1 MAVTHKKTVNF
12 SGVAG
17 GGQANYNWQDP
28 SVNWI
33 TWPPTQVGATDEWE
47 FVVASNSGAQRTATI
62 EVRHWDY
69 ANDNSLTDSF
79 TITQAAAPSV
89 PTYTS
94 LSGAPD
100 PANEGQVVTFTVQ
113 GTDLS
118 AGTVPYTLSG
128 TGINA
133 SDINGGVL
141 SGNITMANTTGN
153 NWEGTL
159 QVTLTNDQTQEGTE
173 NLICSLGAT
182 DSNGVAT
189 GGFTTNVQ
197 VNDTSTQPS
206 TVSIELQWF
215 ESTATSGNWQVS
227 GSSVSSGTVT
237 NETSTAIASNFDA
250 APGEVIQFTITGTTN
265 GTDFT
270 SVGGADIITISSQS
284 ASGSLISE
292 NLINQD
298 SISFVYQYTVPSAN
312 ETKGVT
318 FAAETL
324 PDAGNNQIWVTSG
337 VDNPSTNTTTGGTGQ
352 MAYTLNRSASAPQSF
367 LVRVKLDP
375 DGTLADSGQDP
386 EVYFASDAAGTQTT
400 VPWFASIASID
411 NAHTDADGA
420 NAEVTISEG
429 VVSGG
434 GTPSGFSGTP
444 APSGP
449 TSPVSGS
456 SEQFG
461 GSSGASPMAGPS
473 PGPGSNNQCYI
484 IIKHPGDP
492 ANYASINYTGS
503 SQVTTTQAPA
513 TPEYVFNFTTSNG
526 TVNMIGN
533 STALL
538 NFEWYD
544 GDNTSTP
551 GPTLNTSDFS
561 FSGGAFCNGSINV
574 VNQSGTTGTVQIE
587 TVGCNSGG
595 YSQSTNVEFTR
606 IYLEHADQASNSK
619 VVAVTVNPC
628 IVYGQPVTMADG
640 STKLIEEVVVGDV
653 LKSAAITGLGAEEDA
668 WKTWSTTGNDFAETA
683 GTTTVTSVVQGSY
696 ASYYKFQFGAGQDE
710 LKTTHEH
717 PLLTKR
723 ADNSVLFV
731 RADEV
736 VVGDSI
742 YNGLDQTWKEVTAAD
757 MIPETVQVVS
767 IDAEDND
774 NFFVNGLAVH
784 NGPNQK

>member
-28 SVNWI
+28 NVNWI

-47 FVVASNSGAQRTATI
+47 FVVASNPGAQRQATI

-89 PTYTS
+89 PTYTG

-100 PANEGQVVTFTVQ
+100 PANEGQQVTFTVQ

-118 AGTVPYTLSG
+118 GTPTVPYTLSG
-128 TGINA
+128 NGINA

-153 NWEGTL
+153 VWQGTL
-159 QVTLTNDQTQEGTE
+159 TVTLTNDQTQEGTE
-173 NLICSLGAT
+173 NLICSLGTT

-189 GGFTTNVQ
+189 GGLTTNVQ

-206 TVSIELQWF
+206 TVSIELQWY
-215 ESTATSGNWQVS
+215 ESSTTTGNWQVS
-227 GSSVSSGTVT
+227 GSSITSGTATNVT
-237 NETSTAIASNFDA
+237 ATADAVNFDA
-250 APGEVIQFTITGTTN
+250 APGEVMQFTITGTTN

-270 SVGGADIITISSQS
+270 SVGGADIITIFAQT
-284 ASGSLISE
+284 AGGSLVSE

-298 SISFVYQYTVPSAN
+298 SISFIYQYTVPSAN
-312 ETKGVT
+312 ETVGVT
-318 FAAETL
+318 FAAETIT
-324 PDAGNNQIWVTSG
+324 DSVTNGIWATSG
-337 VDNPSTNTTTGGTGQ
+337 VDDPQTNFTTGGTGQ
-352 MAYTLNRSASAPQSF
+352 NNYTLNRSASSPQSF

-375 DGTLADSGQDP
+375 DGALAYTGTDP
-386 EVYFASDAAGTQTT
+386 EVYFASDAAGNN
-400 VPWFASIASID
+400 VINPWFATIVSID

-420 NAEVTISEG
+420 NAEVSISEG
-429 VVSGG
+429 
-434 GTPSGFSGTP
+434 
-444 APSGP
+444 AI
-449 TSPVSGS
+449 SPQGLGNS
-456 SEQFG
+456 SSAQYG
-461 GSSGASPMAGPS
+461 GSPGALPMAAGPS
-473 PGPGSNNQCYI
+473 PGSNNQCYI
-484 IIKHPGDP
+484 IIKHPADA
-492 ANYASINYTGS
+492 ANFVSINYTGS
-503 SQVTTTQAPA
+503 SQVTTTQAPS
-513 TPEYVFNFTTSNG
+513 TPEYVFNFTTTSG
-526 TVNMIGN
+526 ITQMTGDT
-533 STALL
+533 TADLD
-538 NFEWYD
+538 FDWYD
-544 GDNTSTP
+544 GDNLSTP

-561 FSGGAFCNGSINV
+561 FSGGTYCNGSIYTVTQN
-574 VNQSGTTGTVQIE
+574 GTTGTVRVQ
-587 TVGCNSGG
+587 TTGCNPSGVM
-595 YSQSTNVEFTR
+595 QSVNVTFTR
-606 IYLEHADQASNSK
+606 VYLEHTDQANNSK
-619 VVAVTVNPC
+619 TVAVTVNPC

-683 GTTTVTSVVQGSY
+683 GTTTVTSVFQGEY

-731 RADEV
+731 RADEI

-742 YNGLDQTWKEVTAAD
+742 YNGLDQTWKVVTAAD
-757 MIPETVQVVS
+757 MVSETVQVVS